1 MMPEQNFENHGRT
14 VVGYH
19 IVTTLLLVIPLVW
32 FGWRLGAD
40 FSVDR
45 LMLFV
50 LTLGVVFAA
59 FYARA
64 FALGVQDRVIRAEE
78 RARMAR
84 LLPAELRAR
93 IDDFTTDQLI
103 ATRFASD
110 EELPDLARRVL
121 LGEFTDR
128 KGIKRAVKVWRADL
142 ERI

>member
-1 MMPEQNFENHGRT
+1 MPEQNFENHGI
-14 VVGYH
+14 VVTGYH
-19 IVTTLLLVIPLVW
+19 RVTFLLIVIPLLW
-32 FGWRLGAD
+32 FGYRLGTD
-40 FSVDR
+40 FAMDR

-50 LTLGVVFAA
+50 LALGMAFAA

-64 FALGVQDRVIRAEE
+64 FALGVQDRVIRGEE

-84 LLPAELRAR
+84 VLPPELAAR

-103 ATRFASD
+103 GTRFASD

-121 LGEFTDR
+121 LGEFADR
-128 KGIKRAVKVWRADL
+128 KAIKRAVKAWRADE